1 MTTSRPQSPDDA
13 SHSFGALLKI
23 GPFRNLWIAQLL
35 SQTSHNGIH
44 YVELLMIA
52 QLTESTG
59 HVGLMILAFTL
70 PAVLFSAVAGVVV
83 DRFPK
88 RRVLVASNA
97 LRVLLALSYIVA
109 LKLFSGAP
117 LIVWVYTATFL
128 TSAIAQFFA
137 PAEGATIPLLV
148 GRKRLITANSLF
160 NLTITGTQV
169 LGLLVLFPLI
179 IKLGNRWFGTG
190 NGIEFSFAL
199 VALMYSI
206 AVLLLRTLPPDPVLA
221 RVTRTGDATESA
233 LQRGWQE
240 MREGLSFVKRTP
252 TLWVAMINLSLTATI
267 AYILAMVAPNYA
279 SNILRVSQE
288 DAIYIFAPAGIGML
302 LGTFVIPRIGHAI
315 RRETISSSGLALQG
329 GMLTL
334 MALVATRLT
343 DQTTLLTWATMALA
357 FSIGLGFAMI
367 GIPAQTMLQ
376 ERTPHTVRGRVF
388 AAQYLL
394 ANSLAIVPMLVAG
407 TIADRVGIP
416 PVVLTTG
423 LIIMIVAF
431 WSFFWAT
438 RHRHEAH
445 SSLI

>member
-70 PAVLFSAVAGVVV
+70 PAVLFSAVAGEVV

-148 GRKRLITANSLF
+148 GRKRLITARYQPRSASRCGCAMSS
-160 NLTITGTQV
+160 T
-169 LGLLVLFPLI
+169 
-179 IKLGNRWFGTG
+179 
-190 NGIEFSFAL
+190 
-199 VALMYSI
+199 LM
-206 AVLLLRTLPPDPVLA
+206 P
-221 RVTRTGDATESA
+221 
-233 LQRGWQE
+233 
-240 MREGLSFVKRTP
+240 
-252 TLWVAMINLSLTATI
+252 TI
-267 AYILAMVAPNYA
+267 A
-279 SNILRVSQE
+279 S
-288 DAIYIFAPAGIGML
+288 
-302 LGTFVIPRIGHAI
+302 PRPRDTCARTSG
-315 RRETISSSGLALQG
+315 SS
-329 GMLTL
+329 
-334 MALVATRLT
+334 
-343 DQTTLLTWATMALA
+343 
-357 FSIGLGFAMI
+357 
-367 GIPAQTMLQ
+367 
-376 ERTPHTVRGRVF
+376 
-388 AAQYLL
+388 
-394 ANSLAIVPMLVAG
+394 
-407 TIADRVGIP
+407 
-416 PVVLTTG
+416 
-423 LIIMIVAF
+423 
-431 WSFFWAT
+431 
-438 RHRHEAH
+438 
-445 SSLI
+445 